1 MTRIQKTLAVGLAI
15 EAAYFLI
22 APAIYA
28 KPATIS
34 AADRAGMTRL
44 ASNTT
49 RMMPDRQRRTA
60 KAKRTIVAAR

>member
-34 AADRAGMTRL
+34 AADRAAMTRL
-44 ASNTT
+44 VSNTT
-49 RMMPDRQRRTA
+49 RMMPAPRI